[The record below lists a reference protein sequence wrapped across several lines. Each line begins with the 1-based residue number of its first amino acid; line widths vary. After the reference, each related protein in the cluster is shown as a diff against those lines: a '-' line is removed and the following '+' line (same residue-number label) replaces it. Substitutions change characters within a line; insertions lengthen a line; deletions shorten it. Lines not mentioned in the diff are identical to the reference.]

1 LSRPTFCAYPMK
13 EDRHQ
18 SEQLR
23 LCFENA
29 PVGIGFLNLDLQF
42 LQANPFLERILTG
55 SSQAIEGGWLSEI
68 LERQLSPESSRE
80 ILRICSNT
88 IQTGKP
94 HALHGWP
101 ASIDAKGL
109 PRFADW
115 EIRRIET
122 TAQGPAGLLVTVSDV
137 TRQKYVEEK
146 VRLLAS
152 VLETTPDWVAVLSPE
167 GNVLYLNRSAKE
179 AAGLTDAAP
188 IHTLHYSDL
197 HPEWATQLLRKEGFP
212 VALKEGIWEGETAFR
227 SARGGDI
234 PVSQVLCSHANPA
247 GEVEFLSSILRDITE
262 AHQFQ
267 AQLASAQESLEQ
279 RVEERTAALA
289 EASALIRDRVHQQ
302 AAVAELGEQALSGT
316 EIPKLL
322 NESTRSIVEI
332 LRVDFCSLRELSET
346 GEFLELRAC
355 TGFPQLLAQPILP
368 AGSGS
373 PSGFALQTG
382 EPIIFEDLR
391 SETRFT
397 VNQWL
402 RDSGCASGVAVP
414 ISIGEK
420 PFGSLSVFTTTHRS
434 FTENDTHFL
443 QSVANIIAA
452 AVQRQRTEAG
462 IQRALEQAEMANRA
476 KSAFLSRMSHELR
489 TPLNA
494 ILGFTQLLKL
504 EEPTASQL
512 ESLGH
517 VNRAGHHLLSL
528 INEVLDISH
537 IEAGRLA
544 LTIQPIELNDFLH
557 NCIELMRPL
566 ALRNS
571 VRLQFIPRTKPTH
584 VSADKQRLK
593 QVVLNFLSN
602 AIKYNNEGGEV
613 LISLRTCIDTARFEV
628 RDTGPGIPS
637 QMRGLLFKPFERL
650 GAEHSEVEGAG
661 IGLALCKGFV
671 EAMGGSIGLD
681 NPDSGGCVFWAQLPM
696 AACPADEPQLRIGGI
711 PELLALPRKPDA
723 SARLLYVESH
733 DFDLQL
739 LERLLQKHPNYSLLS
754 AMQGSMGLD
763 LAREHRP
770 DLILVDLDL
779 PDLTAQDF
787 LLRLRS
793 EAALSSVPLILLA
806 TNNGDSSL
814 EVLAH
819 QHGASFLLKPYA
831 PEEMLQRIH
840 SCLRQSA
847 PS

>member
-1 LSRPTFCAYPMK
+1 MK
-13 EDRHQ
+13 VDELQ

-42 LQANPFLERILTG
+42 LQANPFLGRILTG
-55 SSQAIEGGWLSEI
+55 TSREIEGGLLGEI
-68 LERQLSPESSRE
+68 LESQLSPESSRE

-122 TAQGPAGLLVTVSDV
+122 TEQAPVGLLVTVSDV

-167 GNVLYLNRSAKE
+167 GNVLYLNRSAKLE
-179 AAGLTDAAP
+179 AGLTDADA
-188 IHTLHYSDL
+188 IHSLHYSDL
-197 HPEWATQLLRKEGFP
+197 HPEWATQLLQTEGFP
-212 VALKEGIWEGETAFR
+212 VALREGIWEGETAFR
-227 SARGGDI
+227 SARGVDV

-267 AQLASAQESLEQ
+267 AQLASAQEGLEQ

-302 AAVAELGEQALSGT
+302 AAVAELGERALSGT

-322 NESTRSIVEI
+322 RESTRSIVEI

-346 GEFLELRAC
+346 GDFLELRAC
-355 TGFPQLLAQPILP
+355 TGAPQVLAQPSLP

-373 PSGFALQTG
+373 PSGFAIESGT
-382 EPIIFEDLR
+382 PIIFEDLR
-391 SETRFT
+391 SETRFE

-420 PFGSLSVFTTTHRS
+420 PFGSLSVFTATHRI

-452 AVQRQRTEAG
+452 AIQRQRSEAG
-462 IQRALEQAEMANRA
+462 IQRALEQAETANRA

-494 ILGFTQLLKL
+494 ILGFTQILKL

-517 VNRAGHHLLSL
+517 VSRAGHHLLSL

-537 IEAGRLA
+537 IETGRLA
-544 LTIQPIELNDFLH
+544 LTIQPVELNDFLH

-566 ALRNS
+566 AARNS
-571 VRLQFIPRTKPTH
+571 VGLQFIPRTKPTH
-584 VSADKQRLK
+584 VRADRQRLK

-613 LISLRTCIDTARFEV
+613 LISLRIGIETARFEV
-628 RDTGPGIPS
+628 RDTGPGIPAH
-637 QMRGLLFKPFERL
+637 MRSLLFKAFERL
-650 GAEHSEVEGAG
+650 GAEHTEVEGAG
-661 IGLALCKGFV
+661 IGLALCKGFL

-681 NPDSGGCVFWAQLPM
+681 NPDSGGCVFWAQLPI
-696 AACPADEPQLRIGGI
+696 AVPHTDQPQLRIGRL
-711 PELLALPRKPDA
+711 PDLLAPLRKPDA
-723 SARLLYVESH
+723 PAKLLYIESH

-739 LERLLQKHPNYSLLS
+739 MDRLLEKQPNYSLLS

-763 LAREHRP
+763 LAREHQP

-779 PDLTAQDF
+779 PDLTAEDF
-787 LLRLRS
+787 LLKLRA
-793 EAALSSVPLILLA
+793 EPALKGIPLILLS

-814 EVLAH
+814 EVLAQ

-831 PEEMLQRIH
+831 PGEMLQRIH
-840 SCLRQSA
+840 SCLEA
-847 PS
+847 PRPA

>member
-1 LSRPTFCAYPMK
+1 MK
-13 EDRHQ
+13 VDELQ
-18 SEQLR
+18 SEHLR

-29 PVGIGFLNLDLQF
+29 PVGIGFLNLDLLF
-42 LQANPFLERILTG
+42 LQANPFLGRILTG
-55 SSQAIEGGWLSEI
+55 VSHPITGGTLRDI
-68 LERQLSPESSRE
+68 LESQLSQESSRE
-80 ILRICSNT
+80 ILRICSST

-122 TAQGPAGLLVTVSDV
+122 SEQAPIGLLVTVSDV

-167 GNVLYLNRSAKE
+167 GNVLYLNRSAKV
-179 AAGLTDAAP
+179 AAGLTDTDA

-197 HPEWATQLLRKEGFP
+197 HPEWAAQLLQKEGFP

-227 SARGGDI
+227 SAQFGDI
-234 PVSQVLCSHANPA
+234 PVSQVLCSHANPS

-322 NESTRSIVEI
+322 RESTRSIVEI
-332 LRVDFCSLRELSET
+332 LRVDFCSLRELNET
-346 GEFLELRAC
+346 GDFLELRAC
-355 TGFPQLLAQPILP
+355 TGTPQVLAQPSLP
-368 AGSGS
+368 AGSAS
-373 PSGFALQTG
+373 PSGFAIASG

-391 SETRFT
+391 IEKRFE

-402 RDSGCASGVAVP
+402 RESGCTSGVAVP

-420 PFGSLSVFTTTHRS
+420 PFGSLSVFTASPRN

-443 QSVANIIAA
+443 QSVANVIAA
-452 AVQRQRTEAG
+452 AVQRQRTESG
-462 IQRALEQAEMANRA
+462 IQRALEQAETANRA

-517 VNRAGHHLLSL
+517 VSRAGHHLLSL

-537 IEAGRLA
+537 IETGRLA

-566 ALRNS
+566 AARNS
-571 VRLQFIPRTKPTH
+571 VGLQFIPRTKPTH
-584 VSADKQRLK
+584 VKADRQRLK

-613 LISLRTCIDTARFEV
+613 LISLRSGGDTARFEV
-628 RDTGPGIPS
+628 RDTGPGIPA
-637 QMRGLLFKPFERL
+637 QMRGLLFKAFERL
-650 GAEHSEVEGAG
+650 GAENTEVEGAG
-661 IGLALCKGFV
+661 IGLALCKGFL
-671 EAMGGSIGLD
+671 EAMGGSIGLE
-681 NPDSGGCVFWAQLPM
+681 NPDSGGCVFWAQLPV
-696 AACPADEPQLRIGGI
+696 ADSPSDQPQLRIGRL
-711 PELLALPRKPDA
+711 PDLLPPLRKRDA
-723 SARLLYVESH
+723 PAKLLYIESH

-739 LERLLQKHPNYSLLS
+739 LDRLLKKHPNYSLLS
-754 AMQGSMGLD
+754 AMQGRMGLE
-763 LAREHRP
+763 LAKEHHP
-770 DLILVDLDL
+770 DLVLVDLDL
-779 PDLTAQDF
+779 PDLSAEDF

-793 EAALSSVPLILLA
+793 ETALKAVPLILLSA
-806 TNNGDSSL
+806 NNGDSSL
-814 EVLAH
+814 EILAQ
-819 QHGASFLLKPYA
+819 QHDAAFLLKPYA
-831 PEEMLQRIH
+831 PEELLQRIH
-840 SCLRQSA
+840 SCLQPPDPA
-847 PS
+847 

>member
-1 LSRPTFCAYPMK
+1 MK
-13 EDRHQ
+13 EDELQ
-18 SEQLR
+18 TDQLR

-42 LQANPFLERILTG
+42 LQANPFLGRMLTG
-55 SSQAIEGGWLSEI
+55 KSQAIQGGWLGEI
-68 LERQLSPESSRE
+68 LECQLSPESSRE
-80 ILRICSNT
+80 ILRICSST

-122 TAQGPAGLLVTVSDV
+122 NTKTPAGLLVTVSDV

-167 GNVLYLNRSAKE
+167 GNVLYLNRSAKD
-179 AAGLTDAAP
+179 AAGLTDADP
-188 IHTLHYSDL
+188 IHKLRYSDL
-197 HPEWATQLLRKEGFP
+197 HPEWASQLLQTEGFP

-227 SARGGDI
+227 TARDGDI

-289 EASALIRDRVHQQ
+289 EASALIRDRVLQQ
-302 AAVAELGEQALSGT
+302 AAVAELGEQALSGI

-322 NESTRSIVEI
+322 LESTRTIVEI

-355 TGFPQLLAQPILP
+355 TGSPQRLAQPSLP

-373 PSGFALQTG
+373 PSGFAIQTG
-382 EPIIFEDLR
+382 DAIIFEDLR
-391 SETRFT
+391 SETRFS

-402 RDSGCASGVAVP
+402 RDADCASGVAVP

-420 PFGSLSVFTTTHRS
+420 PFGSLSVFTTTQRS

-443 QSVANIIAA
+443 QSVANIVAA

-494 ILGFTQLLKL
+494 ILGFTQLLRL
-504 EEPTASQL
+504 EEPTPSQL

-537 IEAGRLA
+537 IETGRLA
-544 LTIQPIELNDFLH
+544 LTIQPVELNDFLH

-566 ALRNS
+566 AARKS
-571 VRLQFIPRTKPTH
+571 VRLQVIPRTKPTH
-584 VSADKQRLK
+584 VSADRQRLK

-613 LISLRTCIDTARFEV
+613 LISLRAGVETARFEV
-628 RDTGPGIPS
+628 RDTGPGIS
-637 QMRGLLFKPFERL
+637 AQMRGLLFKPFERL
-650 GAEHSEVEGAG
+650 GAEHSDVEGAG
-661 IGLALCKGFV
+661 IGLALCKGFL

-696 AACPADEPQLRIGGI
+696 AACPADEPHLRIGRI
-711 PELLALPRKPDA
+711 PDLLAPPREPAA

-739 LERLLQKHPNYSLLS
+739 LERLLKKRPNYSLLS
-754 AMQGSMGLD
+754 AMQGSIGLD

-779 PDLTAQDF
+779 PDLTAEDF
-787 LLRLRS
+787 LMRLRS
-793 EAALSSVPLILLA
+793 EPALRTVPLVLLA

-819 QHGASFLLKPYA
+819 QYGASFLLKPYA

-847 PS
+847 GA